1 MLAGFLLAAAMMGRI
16 QLILGSTRLASH
28 RVYWPQ
34 SPTPFHLCSSKKLG
48 ELLSY
53 ARVKP
58 AVNQIESHPFWR
70 NEKTIDFCKS
80 NVRCP
85 DVLSMSYL
93 TAITQ
98 CHTTTFTHD

>member
-1 MLAGFLLAAAMMGRI
+1 M
-16 QLILGSTRLASH
+16 
-28 RVYWPQ
+28 
-34 SPTPFHLCSSKKLG
+34 G

-80 NVRCP
+80 NVRFALLSSGLLGSSSRVFCMTN
-85 DVLSMSYL
+85 VLHSQRVISS
-93 TAITQ
+93 TATHLLAACAWPKVA
-98 CHTTTFTHD
+98 CHSIVN